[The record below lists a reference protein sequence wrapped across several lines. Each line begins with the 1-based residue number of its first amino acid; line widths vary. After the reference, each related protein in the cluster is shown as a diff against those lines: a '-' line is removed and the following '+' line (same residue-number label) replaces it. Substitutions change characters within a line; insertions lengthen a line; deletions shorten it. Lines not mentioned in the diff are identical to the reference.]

1 MKKSE
6 NVSLVHKNGF
16 FDLVSLRLRKNND
29 FIERNP
35 FFALALKMA
44 NPLDELRD
52 ITLRDLI
59 IKLDLS
65 EDEFDDWLKVLLL
78 FYTNAYF
85 LRT

>member
-1 MKKSE
+1 
-6 NVSLVHKNGF
+6 
-16 FDLVSLRLRKNND
+16 
-29 FIERNP
+29 
-35 FFALALKMA
+35 MA

>member
-1 MKKSE
+1 MILL
-6 NVSLVHKNGF
+6 NVTHFLH
-16 FDLVSLRLRKNND
+16 
-29 FIERNP
+29 
-35 FFALALKMA
+35 LALKMA

-85 LRT
+85 LWT

>member
-35 FFALALKMA
+35 FFAFSIKNGKSLRRIARYNFKR
-44 NPLDELRD
+44 LD
-52 ITLRDLI
+52 
-59 IKLDLS
+59 
-65 EDEFDDWLKVLLL
+65 
-78 FYTNAYF
+78 Y
-85 LRT
+85 